1 MPTKKKK
8 FITKKTSATYTLQ
21 PRSQKDPLVVDHT
34 APQNVLCP
42 APGSKVEFSDMR
54 SETTAGQ
61 LRRWQKEYNNGIHFE
76 DDYNYLQHMVNT
88 EKPEAGSLRNT
99 RSVLL
104 TPLKEED
111 EEQTSMMVN
120 GREHHKLPA
129 VVLPSEFEAEKSL
142 LHKNLEQG
150 LMLDMDVDI
159 REMLDDDFDGYDIVE
174 NVDEVDNDDCE
185 LGEVLKE
192 LEGAEEVSDADSRAG
207 DFDDDR
213 TLNGS
218 NDGFCSSNDGNYD
231 PSDDDFYQENE
242 DAFMDRQTCFS
253 KMSMQSASV
262 MRRNGGLQMVD
273 KQFEVGKLKM
283 MHGNGFGDN
292 IAETLKYNDD
302 LEDFESGIDPETFIS
317 QARISH
323 NKNDDNQKLDDQS
336 KKAIL
341 AKFTHERDHDE
352 DLVPIYKKVKA
363 VEHDC
368 VSILSTYSN
377 IYNHPKRMDIKL
389 PERKNGPKKE
399 TVKSVKEAPVE
410 KVVHPSAFELS
421 QRNKNETKEEKKARQ
436 KAFKAAKKDRR
447 AEKKENQN
455 KWKDA
460 QKKRKGEVQVL
471 IEKNPQIV
479 KL

>member
-1 MPTKKKK
+1 MPARKKK
-8 FITKKTSATYTLQ
+8 FIDKKSSATYSLQ
-21 PRSQKDPLVVDHT
+21 PRGQRDPLVVDHT

-54 SETTAGQ
+54 SETTAGK
-61 LRRWQKEYNNGIHFE
+61 LRRWQKEYNNGIHFN

-88 EKPEAGSLRNT
+88 EKPETGSLRNT
-99 RSVLL
+99 RSALL

-142 LHKNLEQG
+142 LHKDLEQG

-159 REMLDDDFDGYDIVE
+159 REMLDDDFDDYDGVE
-174 NVDEVDNDDCE
+174 NFNEVENDDCE
-185 LGEVLKE
+185 LGEIFDVLKDDD
-192 LEGAEEVSDADSRAG
+192 EVSDADSRAG

-218 NDGFCSSNDGNYD
+218 NDGFCSSNDGNCV
-231 PSDDDFYQENE
+231 PSDDDWDNE
-242 DAFMDRQTCFS
+242 DAYMDRQTCFS

-262 MRRNGGLQMVD
+262 MRRNEGLQFVD

-292 IAETLKYNDD
+292 MAETLKYNDD
-302 LEDFESGIDPETFIS
+302 LDDFESGIDPETFIR
-317 QARISH
+317 QATIRH
-323 NKNDDNQKLDDQS
+323 NKKNEFQKLDDHS

-341 AKFTHERDHDE
+341 AKFTQERDHDE
-352 DLVPIYKKVKA
+352 DLVTIYKKVKP

-377 IYNHPKRMDIKL
+377 IYNHPKSLDVKL
-389 PERKNGPKKE
+389 PKKKKE
-399 TVKSVKEAPVE
+399 LKKEAVKNVKEAPVE

-421 QRNKNETKEEKKARQ
+421 QRHKNETKEEKKARQ